1 MKKRVFVP
9 IGISL
14 LLLSVVPAMSYAIM
28 APYDNEIQISGSF
41 FHAQGSDV
49 GTLNADASYGKFLAN
64 PAWQV
69 GIRQGLSYSFIDD
82 GRDQWI
88 ASTLPYLNYHFIDL
102 FGPRSTVV
110 PYLGASAGV
119 IWNDRDN
126 TGALAPAAGAK
137 FFLNEYVFL
146 NLRYQYE
153 WFFDS
158 LSFRGATRN
167 SDDGNHVALIGLGF
181 VWGGQRTAP

>member
-1 MKKRVFVP
+1 MKKYVAYVVGF
-9 IGISL
+9 SL
-14 LLLSVVPAMSYAIM
+14 LLLPLFPTVSEAIM
-28 APYDNEIQISGSF
+28 APQDNEIQVSGSF

-49 GTLNADASYGKFLAN
+49 GTLNGDVSYGKFLAN

-82 GRDQWI
+82 ARDQWV
-88 ASTLPYLNYHFIDL
+88 ASTLPYLKYHFLDA

-110 PYLGASAGV
+110 PYLGVSTGLV
-119 IWNDRDN
+119 WNDRDY
-126 TGALAPAAGAK
+126 TGALAPTVGAK
-137 FFLNEYVFL
+137 FFLSEHVFL
-146 NLRYQYE
+146 NMGYQYE
-153 WFFDS
+153 WFFNS

-181 VWGGQRTAP
+181 LWGGQRPTP